1 MTSCLSRKRIMRVN
15 RRNKIFAALALMGV
29 VALLTQYRLPDVL
42 AAVASQGEAT
52 AKSPA
57 EAGKESSGANLQ
69 PINATRAAR
78 EEKALQD
85 ARRQQLAE
93 KEAALSA
100 KEQEL
105 KKLSAKLE
113 AQLKALEESRKKLD
127 DSLKA
132 QSEAQKKKQDE
143 KLQKMVKLF
152 KTMRSEQAGKMID
165 SLKED
170 LALSLL
176 SRMDTKTVA
185 KLAPFISQPRVVKWV
200 TENLQEK

>member
-1 MTSCLSRKRIMRVN
+1 MNLKKILFTLLVFGSGLFMTN
-15 RRNKIFAALALMGV
+15 
-29 VALLTQYRLPDVL
+29 YHLPAVL
-42 AAVASQGEAT
+42 ASSAGQNVPAASVASET
-52 AKSPA
+52 
-57 EAGKESSGANLQ
+57 GKEASTVGSQ

-93 KEAALSA
+93 KEAALTA

-113 AQLKALEESRKKLD
+113 AQVKALEDSKKRLD

-132 QSEAQKKKQDE
+132 QADALKKKQDE
-143 KLQKMVKLF
+143 KITKMVKLF

-165 SLKED
+165 TLKED

-176 SRMDTKTVA
+176 SRLDTKTVA

>member
-1 MTSCLSRKRIMRVN
+1 MNIKKT
-15 RRNKIFAALALMGV
+15 
-29 VALLTQYRLPDVL
+29 LLI
-42 AAVASQGEAT
+42 AGAVAGVLTMTQHQLPAVSANAAT
-52 AKSPA
+52 QNDAMTKTPEETASTNP
-57 EAGKESSGANLQ
+57 Q

-93 KEAALSA
+93 KEAALAA

-105 KKLSAKLE
+105 KKLSAKIE
-113 AQLKALEESRKKLD
+113 AQVKALEDSKKRID

-143 KLQKMVKLF
+143 KIQKMVKLF
-152 KTMRSEQAGKMID
+152 KTMKAEQAGKMMD
-165 SLKED
+165 TLKED

-200 TENLQEK
+200 TDNLQ

>member
-1 MTSCLSRKRIMRVN
+1 MNYKRIVFS
-15 RRNKIFAALALMGV
+15 IFLVGCAVILS
-29 VALLTQYRLPDVL
+29 QYKLPTVL
-42 AAVASQGEAT
+42 AAAHNE
-52 AKSPA
+52 
-57 EAGKESSGANLQ
+57 EAGSANQ
-69 PINATRAAR
+69 PPVNATRAAR

-93 KEAALSA
+93 KEAALAA

-113 AQLKALEESRKKLD
+113 AQVKALEDSKKRID
-127 DSLKA
+127 DSLKV

-143 KLQKMVKLF
+143 KILKMVKLF

-165 SLKED
+165 TLKED
-170 LALSLL
+170 LALALL

-185 KLAPFISQPRVVKWV
+185 KLAPFISQPRVIKWV

>member
-1 MTSCLSRKRIMRVN
+1 LTALFLLGAGLSHFGLAPVVAS
-15 RRNKIFAALALMGV
+15 FAAQSNSTEKLAV
-29 VALLTQYRLPDVL
+29 DATKDST
-42 AAVASQGEAT
+42 AANQQPVNAS
-52 AKSPA
+52 
-57 EAGKESSGANLQ
+57 
-69 PINATRAAR
+69 RAAR

-85 ARRQQLAE
+85 ARRQQLTE
-93 KEAALSA
+93 KEAALAA
-100 KEQEL
+100 KEEEL

-113 AQLKALEESRKKLD
+113 AQVKSLEDNRKKLD

-132 QSEAQKKKQDE
+132 KSEAQKKKQDE
-143 KLQKMVKLF
+143 KILKMVKLF

-200 TENLQEK
+200 TDNLQERIP

>member
-1 MTSCLSRKRIMRVN
+1 VNVKRILLVA
-15 RRNKIFAALALMGV
+15 FVLMSV
-29 VALLTQYRLPDVL
+29 LVLPQFQLPAVL
-42 AAVASQGEAT
+42 ASSAVQNEAT
-52 AKSPA
+52 AKSAA
-57 EAGKESSGANLQ
+57 EAGKENSLTSQQ
-69 PINATRAAR
+69 PMNATRAAR

-93 KEAALSA
+93 KEAALAA

-105 KKLSAKLE
+105 KVLSAKIE
-113 AQLKALEESRKKLD
+113 AQVKALEDSKKRLD

-143 KLQKMVKLF
+143 KIQKMVKLF
-152 KTMRSEQAGKMID
+152 KTLRSEQAAKMID

-185 KLAPFISQPRVVKWV
+185 KLAPFISQPRVIKWV
-200 TENLQEK
+200 TENLQGR

>member
-1 MTSCLSRKRIMRVN
+1 MNNKRAV
-15 RRNKIFAALALMGV
+15 V
-29 VALLTQYRLPDVL
+29 VAFLAGCTLVLSQYTLPAVL
-42 AAVASQGEAT
+42 AAAQNDAA
-52 AKSPA
+52 AKAPA
-57 EAGKESSGANLQ
+57 EAGRDSGAGSQL
-69 PINATRAAR
+69 PVNATRAAR

-93 KEAALSA
+93 KEAALAA

-113 AQLKALEESRKKLD
+113 AQVKALEDSKKRID

-143 KLQKMVKLF
+143 KILKMVKLF
-152 KTMRSEQAGKMID
+152 KSMKGEQAGKMMD

-170 LALSLL
+170 LALALL

-185 KLAPFISQPRVVKWV
+185 KLTPFISQPRVIKWV
-200 TENLQEK
+200 TENLQGK

>member
-1 MTSCLSRKRIMRVN
+1 MNLK
-15 RRNKIFAALALMGV
+15 KLLFAV
-29 VALLTQYRLPDVL
+29 IIVASTLVLTQYQLPAVL
-42 AAVASQGEAT
+42 ASSTVQNET
-52 AKSPA
+52 AAKAPV
-57 EAGKESSGANLQ
+57 EAGKESPSSQQ
-69 PINATRAAR
+69 PMNATRAAR

-93 KEAALSA
+93 KEAALAA

-105 KKLSAKLE
+105 RKLSAKIE
-113 AQLKALEESRKKLD
+113 AQVKALEDSKKRLD
-127 DSLKA
+127 DSLKT

-143 KLQKMVKLF
+143 KMQKMVKLF
-152 KTMRSEQAGKMID
+152 KTLRSEQAAKMID

-200 TENLQEK
+200 TDNLQGR

>member
-1 MTSCLSRKRIMRVN
+1 MNLK
-15 RRNKIFAALALMGV
+15 KIIFLALLLGGAGV
-29 VALLTQYRLPDVL
+29 VQYRLP
-42 AAVASQGEAT
+42 AVFAQTDT
-52 AKSPA
+52 APKTSAETPNESPA
-57 EAGKESSGANLQ
+57 VPQQ

-93 KEAALSA
+93 REAAISA

-105 KKLSAKLE
+105 KKLSAKIE
-113 AQLKALEESRKKLD
+113 SQVKALEDSKKRLD

-132 QSEAQKKKQDE
+132 QTEAQKKKQDE
-143 KLQKMVKLF
+143 KVLKMVKLF
-152 KTMRSEQAGKMID
+152 KTMKSEQAGKMMD
-165 SLKED
+165 TLKED

-200 TENLQEK
+200 TDNLQER

>member
-1 MTSCLSRKRIMRVN
+1 MSIKKIIFIVCVVVGVLAIM
-15 RRNKIFAALALMGV
+15 
-29 VALLTQYRLPDVL
+29 QYRLPAVL
-42 AAVASQGEAT
+42 ASSAAQGDATSKSSPEVGKDGSTSSQ
-52 AKSPA
+52 
-57 EAGKESSGANLQ
+57 Q

-93 KEAALSA
+93 KEAALTA

-113 AQLKALEESRKKLD
+113 AQVKALEDSKKRLD
-127 DSLKA
+127 DSMKA

-143 KLQKMVKLF
+143 KITKMVKLF

-185 KLAPFISQPRVVKWV
+185 KLTPFISQPRVIKWV
-200 TENLQEK
+200 SDNLQER

>member
-1 MTSCLSRKRIMRVN
+1 MNQKRVILIV
-15 RRNKIFAALALMGV
+15 FLLGLALV
-29 VALLTQYRLPDVL
+29 ITQYKQPVVL
-42 AAVASQGEAT
+42 AAAQNET
-52 AKSPA
+52 AAKVQVD
-57 EAGKESSGANLQ
+57 AGKDATSTSQQ
-69 PINATRAAR
+69 PVNATRAAR

-113 AQLKALEESRKKLD
+113 AQVKALEDSKKRMD

-132 QSEAQKKKQDE
+132 QSEASKKKQDE
-143 KLQKMVKLF
+143 KILKMVKLF
-152 KTMRSEQAGKMID
+152 KTMKAEQSGKMID
-165 SLKED
+165 TLKED

-176 SRMDTKTVA
+176 SRLDTKTVA
-185 KLAPFISQPRVVKWV
+185 KLAPFISQPRVIKWV
-200 TENLQEK
+200 TDNLQER